1 MLKKCS
7 NCNSKV
13 SISEF
18 YKQYFRN
25 RYIYKCPKCGTVHGA
40 ITFSR
45 ILNFAILVI
54 LYFLLIKRFSLLTN
68 IFLLLF
74 YISIVEPLLSIY
86 KKKN

>member
-13 SISEF
+13 STLEF
-18 YKQYFRN
+18 YKQYYRN
-25 RYIYKCPKCGTVHGA
+25 RYIYKCSKCGTVYGA
-40 ITFSR
+40 IAFSR
-45 ILNFAILVI
+45 ILNFIILVA
-54 LYFLLIKRFSLLTN
+54 LYFYLIKRFSLLTN
-68 IFLLLF
+68 IIFLLI